1 MEFPMTTLPS
11 LPPSHSAS
19 ASMTGYLFQAR
30 YALLRALQEGKRHPS
45 HALSIERFDDVAFES
60 ADRPIELLQIKHH
73 ARTADVS
80 DSSVDLWKTLRI
92 WLPYALADPATADST
107 RLILLTTAVAAPGSA
122 LSFLRQPDDNRDEA
136 RATELLVSAAKRS
149 RNKATEQSRTA
160 FLAVTAAARRTLVH
174 NIWLLD
180 NAPNIID
187 ARDEIESVLHYSAPP
202 EHVPNLTDHLEGW
215 WFNRVVTA
223 LRDPQTAPIP
233 LVAIQNKVSELRESF
248 KLGNLRLDSAIDA
261 MPPVDDLPAD
271 DRTFIRQMRLIN
283 IPDAEVRATVHDYYR
298 AYEQRSRWAR
308 EHLLLDGEADTY
320 DRHLRDAWHRHF
332 LACTADLAGNADD
345 PTKELHGRQVFRWGR
360 ELTRPFRNR
369 DETWLSAGS
378 LQMLADAIRIGWHPD
393 YERILASRKDK
404 P

>member
-1 MEFPMTTLPS
+1 MTTLPS

-45 HALSIERFDDVAFES
+45 HAISIERFDDVAFES
-60 ADRPIELLQIKHH
+60 ADRPIELLQTKHR

-92 WLPYALADPATADST
+92 WLPHALVDPATADST
-107 RLILLTTAVAAPGSA
+107 RLILLTTAVAAAGSA
-122 LSFLRQPDDNRDEA
+122 LSLLRQADDNRDEA
-136 RATELLVSAAKRS
+136 RATKLLVSAARTS
-149 RNKATEQSRTA
+149 QNRATEQARTA
-160 FLAVTAAARRTLVH
+160 FLALTDAARRTLVH

-202 EHVPNLTDHLEGW
+202 EHLSTLTDHLEGW

-223 LRDPQTAPIP
+223 LRGPQSAPIP
-233 LVAIQNKVSELRESF
+233 LVTIQNKVSELREDF

-261 MPPVDDLPAD
+261 MAPVDELPTD

-283 IPDAEVRATVHDYYR
+283 ISDPEVRATVHDYYR

-308 EHLLLDGEADTY
+308 EHLLLDGESDTY
-320 DRHLRDAWHRHF
+320 DRHLRDAWHRRF
-332 LACTADLAGNADD
+332 LACTADLSGDADK

-360 ELTRPFRNR
+360 EFIRPFRNR
-369 DETWLSAGS
+369 DEIWLSAGS
-378 LQMLADAIRIGWHPD
+378 LQMLADAIRIGWHPN
-393 YERILASRKDK
+393 YERILAPRKDK
-404 P
+404 A